1 MTGGTRPPVIGIVGG
16 IGSGKSIVAELL
28 SEAGCLV
35 SDADALARQAINEP
49 GIRDVLVSWWGA
61 EVLDAQGR
69 VDRAVVADRV
79 FADRAELDRLEKL
92 LHPRVEVMRQ
102 AAFDE
107 ASDSVPALVIDAPLL
122 LEAGLA
128 SACDMIVFVEAP
140 LELRLQRVADSR
152 NWDEAE
158 VSRRE
163 ARQMPLDEK
172 RSMAHHVVSNHGR
185 VEDLREQIDS
195 LLGKLGRR

>member
-1 MTGGTRPPVIGIVGG
+1 MTGGNRPPVIGIVGG

-35 SDADALARQAINEP
+35 SDADALSRQAIDEP
-49 GIRDVLVSWWGA
+49 GIRDVLVSWWGT

-79 FADRAELDRLEKL
+79 FADRAELDRLEGL
-92 LHPRVEVMRQ
+92 LHPRVEAMRQ
-102 AAFDE
+102 AAFD
-107 ASDSVPALVIDAPLL
+107 AAPDSVPALVIDAPLL

-128 SACDMIVFVEAP
+128 SGCDMIIFVDAP
-140 LELRLQRVADSR
+140 SEVRLQRVADSR
-152 NWDEAE
+152 DWDEAE

-163 ARQMPLDEK
+163 VRQMSLDEK
-172 RSMAHHVVSNHGR
+172 RSMAHHVVTNHGR

-195 LLGKLGRR
+195 LLGRLGRR